1 MAECGTDARVHMVF
15 TGKARNRVTLL
26 QICVRVV
33 SGRWDCCVLGH
44 LISVERAK
52 FPGRA
57 LVARI
62 EHGIYHH
69 WLT

>member
-1 MAECGTDARVHMVF
+1 MAKECIWMAECGTDARVHMVF

-44 LISVERAK
+44 LIK
-52 FPGRA
+52 CRA
-57 LVARI
+57 LCSRARSRGA
-62 EHGIYHH
+62 H
-69 WLT
+69 